1 MEKEIEIDRERRWSM
16 SYRMY
21 IASHSKQSEQE
32 RGYIFQTVILPQM
45 LAEEDTQDY
54 FWNFEFLKKFGC
66 EEELCLG
73 QENVIDK
80 IFHKCPSYIP
90 QSVVETFK
98 DYLPTDASDENFI
111 GILTKDLLWE
121 YIQELHKDYIRLL
134 KRRYQECKTNKD
146 KAADFALRYLAGQ
159 LTTYETSLTFLN
171 EKEIPFSVRD
181 SFPYF
186 LLQIYELYR
195 KTDFNKTDLIIYGY

>member
-1 MEKEIEIDRERRWSM
+1 M

-73 QENVIDK
+73 QHRVIDK
-80 IFHKCPSYIP
+80 IFPKCPSYIP
-90 QSVVETFK
+90 QSVVETYK
-98 DYLPTDASDENFI
+98 DYVPVDATDENFI

-121 YIQELHKDYIRLL
+121 YIQELHKDYIQVL
-134 KRRYQECKTNKD
+134 KEKYQECKADKD
-146 KAADFALRYLAGQ
+146 KAADFAILYLSSQ
-159 LTTYETSLTFLN
+159 LTDYEISLDFLN
-171 EKEIPFSVRD
+171 EEEIPFSVLE